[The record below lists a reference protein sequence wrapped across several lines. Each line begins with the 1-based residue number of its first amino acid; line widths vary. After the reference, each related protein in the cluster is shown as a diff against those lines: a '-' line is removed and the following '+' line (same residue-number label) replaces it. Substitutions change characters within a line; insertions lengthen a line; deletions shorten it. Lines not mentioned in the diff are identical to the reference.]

1 MRLAL
6 RTVLAASAAAA
17 ILATPLAAQ
26 PAPAPN
32 RPFTATGTL
41 QGCNPRAGDHA
52 VRLTAGTRYT
62 IRAASEDF
70 DTILALYRTDSNEP
84 VAQNDDAD
92 GSLNSR
98 IGYTASETGT
108 YCLRVTGYGGGAGG
122 SYTVSAEVAPPAPPA
137 NATPTRTE
145 STEWRVFDGELAGD
159 GAPRDYALTLAEGQ
173 IAMISL
179 ESDAFDPVVEVRRAD
194 DPDGD
199 AIEMDD
205 DGGSGLNSFLVFSGE
220 AGDYLVRVRAY
231 SSSGEGAYTLKIGQ

>member
-6 RTVLAASAAAA
+6 RTALAASVAAL
-17 ILATPLAAQ
+17 LATQLAAQ

-41 QGCNPRAGDHA
+41 QGCNPRNGDHA

-70 DTILALYRTDSNEP
+70 DTMLALYRSGSNEP
-84 VAQNDDAD
+84 IAENDDAD

-98 IGYTASETGT
+98 ISYAASESGT
-108 YCLRVTGYGGGAGG
+108 YCLRVTGYGGGGGG
-122 SYTVSAEVAPPAPPA
+122 SYTVSAEIAAPAPPA
-137 NATPTRTE
+137 SSTPTRTE

-159 GAPRDYALTLAEGQ
+159 GTPRDYALALAEGQ
-173 IAMISL
+173 FAMISL

-199 AIEMDD
+199 VIESDD
-205 DGGSGLNSFLVFSGE
+205 DGGSGLNSFLVFAGE
-220 AGDYLVRVRAY
+220 PGDYVVRVRAY
-231 SSSGEGAYTLKIGQ
+231 SSGGEGAYTLKIGQ